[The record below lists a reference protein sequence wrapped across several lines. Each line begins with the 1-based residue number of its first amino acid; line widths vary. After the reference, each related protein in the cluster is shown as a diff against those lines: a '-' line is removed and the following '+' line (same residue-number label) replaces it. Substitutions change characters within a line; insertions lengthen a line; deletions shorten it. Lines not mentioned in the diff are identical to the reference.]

1 MGEQTTDYWQH
12 DWSPFLFQF
21 PDNPLGLEGIRYYGL
36 AYLISFFFAGYFL
49 FLCQKKNKL
58 SLPAKERSDLL
69 TYLILGV
76 LIGGR
81 AGYLILYDFADFIAM
96 PWVFFRIDQGGM
108 ASHGGI
114 LGACLATFFFARRRR
129 LSSLQIGDA
138 LVAFAPLGILIG
150 RFANFINGELW
161 GKITTLPWA
170 ILFPNSPML
179 YSDLTGYYGIQPRHP
194 SQLYALF
201 SEGLIPL
208 MYLQYRFWYTRY
220 STGQLVGEFL
230 VLYSSL
236 RIANELFR
244 EPDASLI
251 LGLSRG
257 QAYSIIL
264 LLIGVLYLSM
274 RKRSI

>member
-36 AYLISFFFAGYFL
+36 AYLISFFLAGYFL

-81 AGYLILYDFADFIAM
+81 AGYLILYDFGDFIAM

-138 LVAFAPLGILIG
+138 LVAIAPLGILIG